1 MRGQP
6 QFNPLTQPM
15 NHHGQ
20 YPGLE
25 QSWRAPQFE
34 KYVSRKKKKK
44 SKYILFKHESFPWPA
59 AGFQN
64 LEKNLH
70 GWNFCIKPEWEN
82 GETSAHQPY
91 FEQSVCH
98 SVHLLSLVSISGCSA
113 MERSC
118 LKKQCVCLAALNRQ
132 GFLKKKKNH
141 IQYIMINVR
150 SSRPGKKKTGH

>member
-1 MRGQP
+1 MASASIWKVCFQ
-6 QFNPLTQPM
+6 
-15 NHHGQ
+15 
-20 YPGLE
+20 
-25 QSWRAPQFE
+25 
-34 KYVSRKKKKK
+34 KKKKK

-64 LEKNLH
+64 LEKNLY

-82 GETSAHQPY
+82 GETSAHQPC

-113 MERSC
+113 MERGC

-132 GFLKKKKNH
+132 AFLKKK
-141 IQYIMINVR
+141 Q
-150 SSRPGKKKTGH
+150 KKKTYTVHNDQRPSEVQGREKKNRSLDCKMKLSVFVRL